1 MAIDLHHLFPG
12 DGEMSALCR
21 RFDWSST
28 SLGPVEEWPATLRTM
43 VSTVLAS
50 GHPMV
55 AGWGPDLIMI
65 YNDAF
70 RPSLGEGGRHPRA
83 LAAPAR
89 EFWTDVWEVIGPQV
103 EQVIGG
109 GGATWHEDQY
119 VPIERNGGLEDAWWT
134 YSFSP
139 LRGDSGEVQGVLT
152 LAHEVTARVRAEEGT
167 RRMAVRLERVLE
179 SITDAFFAV
188 DRDWR
193 FTFVNREAER
203 VLERGRRD
211 LVGHLLWDAFPGAR
225 GSIFEEQ
232 YRKAMDEGRAVRFEA
247 FFAPLDRWFAVHA
260 YPSEEGLAVYFQ
272 DVNERR
278 ATEERLRASEHRFR
292 VLAESMPLI
301 VWTADPDGTV
311 DYQTEA
317 VLDFTG
323 RTREEL
329 AGAGW
334 LEVLH
339 PDDRGP
345 SIEVWQFAVETGEP
359 YQVEF
364 RIRGRDGTYRWFLTR
379 AVPVR
384 DDSGA
389 IVKWYGSSTDIHD
402 RREMEARLRESEER
416 FRTVARAT
424 SDAIWDWDLTADT
437 VWWSDG
443 IQETFGILRS
453 SLPPGS
459 SGWSERIHPDDA
471 ARVLESIHEVL
482 EGEGGGWHATYRF
495 RRGDGRYARVVDQ
508 GFVIRDA
515 GGKPVRMVG
524 GMSDRTRDIE
534 SRIRLQEQ
542 AELLDRAR
550 DAILVRRLDHTI
562 EYWNAGAERIYGWSR
577 DEAVGKSIRTLLYQD
592 PAAFTEATDRVLAG
606 GEWRGELEQVRR
618 DGTRIT
624 VEASWSLVRNRAGEP
639 SRILAINTDITERK
653 KLQAQFLRAQ
663 RLESIG
669 TLAGGI
675 AHDLN
680 NVLSPILMSIGLL
693 RLDEKDPDKLET
705 LATIEGSSRRGAEMV
720 KQVLA
725 FARGVEGARVT
736 VEPGRVLQELQRILR
751 DTFPRSVTVH
761 LDVPDDL
768 WTVTG
773 DPTQLQ
779 QVFMNLFV
787 NARDAMPEGGR
798 LTVTAENKHLDGQY
812 VVMSGAAAPGN
823 YVRVSVA
830 DTGTG
835 MPPEVL
841 DRVFDPFFTTKE
853 VGEGTGLGLST
864 VSAIV
869 QSHGGFVNV
878 YSEVGAGTTF
888 RVYFPAGSAVE
899 GDGGADTDLSAAPEP
914 PRGRGELI
922 LVVDDES
929 AVRTI
934 TRQTLESFG
943 YQVLTA
949 ADGAEAVALYAVR
962 GKDIAMV
969 LTDIMMPIMD
979 GPSTIR
985 ALLHLDP
992 KVRIVAASGLGA
1004 NGGVARA
1011 AASGVRHFLPK
1022 PYTAETLL
1030 EVIRQVL
1037 EGGRG

>member
-1 MAIDLHHLFPG
+1 MPIDLHHLFPG

-28 SLGPVEEWPATLRTM
+28 SLGPVEEWPASLRTM

-55 AGWGPDLIMI
+55 VGWGPDLIMI

-70 RPSLGEGGRHPRA
+70 RPSLGEGGRHPRG

-103 EQVIGG
+103 EQVLAGG
-109 GGATWHEDQY
+109 DATWHEDQY
-119 VPIERNGGLEDAWWT
+119 VPIERNGSLQDAWWT

-139 LRGDSGEVQGVLT
+139 LQGDGGEVQGVLT
-152 LAHEVTARVRAEEGT
+152 LAQEVTARVRAEAGT
-167 RRMAVRLERVLE
+167 RRLASRLERVLE

-193 FTFVNREAER
+193 FTFVNREAGR
-203 VLERGRRD
+203 VLEREREE
-211 LVGHLLWDAFPGAR
+211 LVGRVLWNEFPHAV
-225 GSIFEEQ
+225 GSIFEDR
-232 YRKAMDEGRAVRFEA
+232 YRQAMTGGSAVHFEA
-247 FFAPLDRWFAVHA
+247 FFPPLDRWFSVHA
-260 YPSEEGLAVYFQ
+260 YPSDEGLAVYFQ
-272 DVNERR
+272 DINERR
-278 ATEERLRASEHRFR
+278 AAEESLRSSERRFR
-292 VLAESMPLI
+292 ALAESMPLI
-301 VWTADPDGTV
+301 VWTANPDGTV

-317 VLDFTG
+317 VLEFTG

-329 AGAGW
+329 VGAGW

-339 PDDRGP
+339 PDDREP
-345 SIEVWQFAVETGEP
+345 SVAVWTRAVETGEP

-364 RIRGRDGTYRWFLTR
+364 RIRGRDGAHRWFLTR
-379 AVPVR
+379 AVPIR
-384 DDSGA
+384 DEAGA
-389 IVKWYGSSTDIHD
+389 ILKWYGSSTDIHD
-402 RREMEARLRESEER
+402 RRQMEARLRESEER

-443 IQETFGILRS
+443 IQETFGIPRR
-453 SLPPGS
+453 SLPAGS

-471 ARVLESIHEVL
+471 AGVLESIHEVL
-482 EGEGGGWHATYRF
+482 EGESGGWHATYRF
-495 RRGDGRYARVVDQ
+495 RRGDGRYARVEDR
-508 GFVIRDA
+508 GFVIRDEE
-515 GGKPVRMVG
+515 GTPIRMVG
-524 GMSDRTRDIE
+524 GMSDRTGEIE

-562 EYWNAGAERIYGWSR
+562 EYWNAGAERIYGWTREETVGSST
-577 DEAVGKSIRTLLYQD
+577 EALLYRD
-592 PAAFTEATDRVLAG
+592 PTAFLEATARVLAD
-606 GEWRGELEQVRR
+606 EAWQGELEQTRK
-618 DGTRIT
+618 DGSVIS
-624 VEASWSLVRNRAGEP
+624 VEASWSLVRDREGRP

-680 NVLSPILMSIGLL
+680 NVLAPILMSIGLL
-693 RLDEKDPDKLET
+693 KLGEEDPDRLESLET
-705 LATIEGSSRRGAEMV
+705 IENSSRRGADMV

-736 VEPGRVLQELQRILR
+736 VEPGRIIRELERILR
-751 DTFPRSVTVH
+751 DTFPRNITVH
-761 LDVPDDL
+761 GEIAPEL
-768 WTVTG
+768 WTISG
-773 DPTQLQ
+773 DPTQVQ
-779 QVFMNLFV
+779 QVLMNLFV
-787 NARDAMPEGGR
+787 NARDAMPDGGR
-798 LTVTAENKHLDGQY
+798 LTVTAENVQVDTQY
-812 VVMSGAAAPGN
+812 ASMSAAAEPGD
-823 YVRVSVA
+823 YVRISVA

-835 MPPEVL
+835 MPPDVL
-841 DRVFDPFFTTKE
+841 DRVFDPFFTTKG

-864 VSAIV
+864 VQAIV
-869 QSHGGFVNV
+869 QSHGGFVHV
-878 YSEVGAGTTF
+878 YSEAGSGATF
-888 RVYFPAGSAVE
+888 RVYFPASGSAE
-899 GDGGADTDLSAAPEP
+899 DGVDPGEP
-914 PRGRGELI
+914 RKARRGRGELV
-922 LVVDDES
+922 LVVDDEA

-934 TRQTLESFG
+934 TQQTLEAFG
-943 YQVLTA
+943 YRVLTA
-949 ADGAEAVALYAVR
+949 ADGAEAVALYASR
-962 GKDIAMV
+962 GTEIALV

-979 GPSTIR
+979 GPATIR
-985 ALLHLDP
+985 ALIRLDP
-992 KVRIVAASGLGA
+992 GVRIVAASGLGA

-1011 AASGVRHFLPK
+1011 ASSGVKHFLPK

-1030 EVIRQVL
+1030 EVVHQVL
-1037 EGGRG
+1037 HRDEPG